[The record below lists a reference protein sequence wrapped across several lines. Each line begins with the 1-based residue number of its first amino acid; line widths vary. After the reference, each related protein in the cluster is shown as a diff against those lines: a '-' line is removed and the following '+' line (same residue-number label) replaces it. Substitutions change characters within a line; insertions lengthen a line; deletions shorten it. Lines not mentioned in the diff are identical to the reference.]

1 MEFICIGDWSLDC
14 GNWSLYIKWTETLN
28 LTLATCSSE
37 PLKLENCIFTSHPE
51 FGKQFLNLINHI
63 TSKSKVSYHTN
74 RHMFFFFFR
83 FSFFAVIQKLFQ
95 SLSSWITQLQQYSDR
110 QKAILF
116 IFYNCIFFFQS
127 LDMWNLVIFFFCRQL
142 LIFNFSSW
150 FCASSSLVHLFLAS
164 LISKEIFLNSGLVE
178 S

>member
-14 GNWSLYIKWTETLN
+14 GNRSLYIKWTETLN

-74 RHMFFFFFR
+74 RHMFFFFR

-110 QKAILF
+110 QKTILF
-116 IFYNCIFFFQS
+116 ITAVFFSKLRYVKFS
-127 LDMWNLVIFFFCRQL
+127 YHFFCRQL
-142 LIFNFSSW
+142 LIFNFFSW
-150 FCASSSLVHLFLAS
+150 FCATSSLVHLFLVS
-164 LISKEIFLNSGLVE
+164 LISKEIFLNSWLLE